1 MKNIPVLPILMMT
14 ILLAACAGKTDS
26 PSLAG
31 SSWKLVNL
39 GDQPALPDTTATLT
53 FDKDGQ
59 ASGNASC
66 NSFGGP
72 YEVKDDTLTFG
83 PLMSTMMACLEPGV
97 MEQEAAYLE
106 ALAQTASY
114 SVTGE
119 RLAIF
124 DDNGSIL
131 AEFAKEQAD

>member
-1 MKNIPVLPILMMT
+1 
-14 ILLAACAGKTDS
+14 
-26 PSLAG
+26 
-31 SSWKLVNL
+31 
-39 GDQPALPDTTATLT
+39 
-53 FDKDGQ
+53 
-59 ASGNASC
+59 
-66 NSFGGP
+66 
-72 YEVKDDTLTFG
+72 
-83 PLMSTMMACLEPGV
+83 